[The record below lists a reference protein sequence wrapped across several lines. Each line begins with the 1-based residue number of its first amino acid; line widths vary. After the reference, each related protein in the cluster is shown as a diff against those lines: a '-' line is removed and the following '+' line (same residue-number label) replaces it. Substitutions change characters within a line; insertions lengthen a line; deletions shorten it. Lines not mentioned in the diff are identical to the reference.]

1 MEEVEIIFGED
12 RQSINYIPILLFSD
26 IVLTELYL
34 YIRVIRVL
42 LAQLLQF
49 IAESFA
55 ESLVFQVENIQLLGD
70 AVGSSCWIVGFSDT
84 PIQTRM
90 VLLEIAL
97 EPLQSEIVYLAM
109 LG

>member
-49 IAESFA
+49 VAE
-55 ESLVFQVENIQLLGD
+55 
-70 AVGSSCWIVGFSDT
+70 
-84 PIQTRM
+84 
-90 VLLEIAL
+90 
-97 EPLQSEIVYLAM
+97 
-109 LG
+109 